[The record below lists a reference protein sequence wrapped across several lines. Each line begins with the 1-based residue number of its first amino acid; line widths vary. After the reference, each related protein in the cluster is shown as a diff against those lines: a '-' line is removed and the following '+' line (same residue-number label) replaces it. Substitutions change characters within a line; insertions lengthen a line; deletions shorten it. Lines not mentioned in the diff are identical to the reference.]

1 MKGSIA
7 AGLAAGANFLA
18 GRLQSEYEMEQKQKL
33 YQMQQDAE
41 MKRQM
46 FLEKY
51 RADLDEENA
60 AKKYEREKDDVVGT
74 FKDPETGTYF
84 GRTKSGGS
92 VPLHATSEDYQS
104 DLAAERDNKV
114 EKGKLGLTAEQA
126 RIDRMRKQVEDYD
139 SKIAKREQPTQK
151 ASKEPKDPDEN
162 YIRGQYNKMLHEAQ
176 YPIDPTTG
184 KPTTAANPNF
194 NRAQADADIRSS
206 LSERYSQEKV
216 NKILGSSVKDQVAQG
231 FDKPAPQQKQAP
243 SPEALMQA
251 ANEAIKR
258 GAPQDQVEA
267 RLKQLMAQY
276 GYSPQ

>member
-1 MKGSIA
+1 MASGW
-7 AGLAAGANFLA
+7 NFLA
-18 GRLQSEYEMEQKQKL
+18 GFANTLGGRMQSDYENEQKQKL

-41 MKRQM
+41 MKRQQ

-51 RADLDEENA
+51 KADLDEENA

-92 VPLHATSEDYQS
+92 VPLHATSDDYQS
-104 DLAAERDNKV
+104 DLAAERDAKV
-114 EKGKLGLTAEQA
+114 EKGKLGLTVEQA
-126 RIDRMRKQVEDYD
+126 RIERMRKQVENYD
-139 SKIAKREQPTQK
+139 SEIAKRNQPKPEK
-151 ASKEPKDPDEN
+151 AAKEAKDPDAA
-162 YIRGQYNKMLHEAQ
+162 YIHGQYNKMLHEAQ
-176 YPIDPTTG
+176 YPVDPTTG
-184 KPTTAANPNF
+184 KPTTTADPNF
-194 NRAQADADIRSS
+194 NRAQADAAIRNS
-206 LSERYSQEKV
+206 LSEAHGQEKV
-216 NKILGSSVKDQVAQG
+216 NKILGNSVKDQVAEG
-231 FDKPAPQQKQAP
+231 FDKPAPQQKAAP

-251 ANEAIKR
+251 ANAAIQR